1 MFLFSKFT
9 LFYAS
14 KLTLNDWSFCWKII
28 PFVLVLSPLKVFC
41 LTHVSC
47 ETGGERMEFGLPH
60 SRKSYAW
67 PAYWF
72 PPSLTLHMAPLYL
85 AFLFWLLNRELMN
98 PLPTDP
104 AASHSQSALSLSI
117 SSTARQKISLEAKW
131 GNKAYSVTASAG
143 ERKTYCY

>member
-1 MFLFSKFT
+1 
-9 LFYAS
+9 
-14 KLTLNDWSFCWKII
+14 
-28 PFVLVLSPLKVFC
+28 
-41 LTHVSC
+41 
-47 ETGGERMEFGLPH
+47 MEFLDCLIPEKATLGQLID
-60 SRKSYAW
+60 
-67 PAYWF
+67 F

-85 AFLFWLLNRELMN
+85 AFPFWLLNRALMN